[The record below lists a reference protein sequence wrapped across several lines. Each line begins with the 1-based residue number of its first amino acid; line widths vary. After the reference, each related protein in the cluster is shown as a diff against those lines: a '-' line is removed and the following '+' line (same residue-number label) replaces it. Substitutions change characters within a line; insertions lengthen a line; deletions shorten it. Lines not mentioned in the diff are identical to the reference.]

1 MQSHRHHLAGFRW
14 LWAPGSPKPAIAAQR
29 SRRRH
34 AAGMI
39 GVIAAAIVVAAMVG
53 AQATEA
59 ARAPIILA
67 LLLMPAAGHSYIAI
81 ARRLI
86 QPLEA
91 MIVTAARAESSCAA
105 ALVEMA
111 AATQGE
117 HRQAVARVGL
127 ELVAARAA
135 HRAGVDALRAS
146 ARVSHAALAPRMTS
160 RSLRSA
166 A

>member
-1 MQSHRHHLAGFRW
+1 
-14 LWAPGSPKPAIAAQR
+14 
-29 SRRRH
+29 
-34 AAGMI
+34 MI

-86 QPLEA
+86 QRREA
-91 MIVTAARAESSCAA
+91 MIVTAACAACSYAA
-105 ALVEMA
+105 ALVEIA
-111 AATQGE
+111 VATQVE
-117 HRQAVARVGL
+117 HRLAVARVL
-127 ELVAARAA
+127 LRLRAARAA
-135 HRAGVDALRAS
+135 RRASVDALRAS
-146 ARVSHAALAPRMTS
+146 ACVPFAALAPRMTS

>member
-1 MQSHRHHLAGFRW
+1 MM
-14 LWAPGSPKPAIAAQR
+14 WAAVGGQVEPTHSN
-29 SRRRH
+29 H
-34 AAGMI
+34 AM
-39 GVIAAAIVVAAMVG
+39 
-53 AQATEA
+53 
-59 ARAPIILA
+59 IILA